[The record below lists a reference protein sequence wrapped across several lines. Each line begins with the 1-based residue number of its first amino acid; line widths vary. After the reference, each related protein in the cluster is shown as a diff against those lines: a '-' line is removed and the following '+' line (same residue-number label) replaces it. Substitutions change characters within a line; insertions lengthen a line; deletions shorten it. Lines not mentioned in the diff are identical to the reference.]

1 MADELTHRPTKLTLT
16 PSPAVLVVA
25 AMFGAAACSSDVNGR
40 AETSGRSVAEVLRD
54 RADELRDGRIRPA
67 RPTIAQDE
75 PRPFDPSPEPHGCT
89 EAPPLVGGGSS
100 GPVNLVEEQGH
111 GLPGCYR
118 CGLAKGDFD
127 GDGRE
132 DVVMAGAFDSAYTAN
147 MGSYVFADV
156 IRVYENVSC
165 PGQELR
171 FQLQQEVPGA
181 VGGGGAIVVAGDF
194 DGDGRRDFAV
204 QFREGDRGRSDTSAY
219 LNRGGWS
226 FERSVLGGG
235 FDTASSSLGMAA
247 ADLDQDG
254 RDDLALISDAG
265 GAAPGL
271 WYRYV
276 SGGWEARQTGF
287 THRITYG
294 GTIAAGDLNGDGWPD
309 LAVGGNASL
318 PFGNYDCGST
328 LMYGQTHFN
337 RGAAGI
343 DPSAADALGRFALR
357 NDRSSN
363 PATCTGSDNAGM
375 MITDVDCDG
384 HQDIILAGSSDGFRG
399 PPGLNGSQ
407 YDFVVLRNVDGTG
420 RNFVTF
426 ENAGEQYPGGTTNGG
441 TGSVDFP
448 NIAVGDLTGDGYPE
462 IFTQGHHRDYA
473 VPPGARYVF
482 DTRLFLSVAGATDF
496 QEVEVGLPD
505 VGEGGQLMADF
516 NLDGK
521 VDLVF
526 AGATRPWHSN
536 GQNYLD
542 ENDASTLYAGVWRN
556 VRP

>member
-1 MADELTHRPTKLTLT
+1 MQEPTRAPLRASLDAGPPDAGQPDSSPSDAGTPGTGAD
-16 PSPAVLVVA
+16 A
-25 AMFGAAACSSDVNGR
+25 GSSANY
-40 AETSGRSVAEVLRD
+40 
-54 RADELRDGRIRPA
+54 P
-67 RPTIAQDE
+67 
-75 PRPFDPSPEPHGCT
+75 GCT
-89 EAPPLVGGGSS
+89 DAPPLVGGGSS

-118 CGLAKGDFD
+118 CGLASGDFD

-132 DVVMAGAFDSAYTAN
+132 DVVMAGAFDSANTAN

-171 FQLQQEVPGA
+171 FQLQQEIPGA

-204 QFREGDRGRSDTSAY
+204 QFREGDRGQSDTSAF
-219 LNRGGWS
+219 LNGGGWS
-226 FERSVLGGG
+226 FQRSVLGNG

-247 ADLDQDG
+247 ADFDQDG
-254 RDDLALISDAG
+254 GDDLAFITDAG

-271 WYRYV
+271 WYRYAG
-276 SGGWEARQTGF
+276 SGQGWQAQQTSF

-294 GTIAAGDLNGDGWPD
+294 GTVTAGDLNGDGWPD
-309 LAVGGNASL
+309 LAVGGNASQ
-318 PFGNYDCGST
+318 PFGTYDCGST

-343 DPSAADALGRFALR
+343 DPAAADALGRFALR
-357 NDRSSN
+357 NDRASS

-375 MITDVDCDG
+375 LITDVDRDG
-384 HQDIILAGSSDGFRG
+384 HQDLILSGSSDGFRG

-462 IFTQGHHRDYA
+462 IFTQGHHRNYA
-473 VPPGARYVF
+473 VPPGVNYIF
-482 DTRLFLSVAGATDF
+482 NTRLFLSRASGTDF
-496 QEVEVGLPD
+496 VETEVGLPE
-505 VGEGGQLMADF
+505 VGEGGQVMADF

-542 ENDASTLYAGVWRN
+542 QNDASTLYGGAWRN
-556 VRP
+556 ARP